1 MKHKGDKRSPILH
14 SLVLILFVHDFSPLC
29 FISGRKFKRR
39 KRSSVSQKQPQTPEE
54 LAAMRRQ
61 TAERVRKWREKKK
74 AQLGIDA
81 YHNIQNQRKKEQY
94 VLSHHLP
101 EDQLEERRRQ
111 NRVRQI
117 AYRERQKLLNYSL
130 PDDLGLLE
138 TE

>member
-1 MKHKGDKRSPILH
+1 MTRGAQFLH
-14 SLVLILFVHDFSPLC
+14 SLVPILFVHDFSPLC
-29 FISGRKFKRR
+29 FISGRKLKRR
-39 KRSSVSQKQPQTPEE
+39 KKSSVSQKQPQTPEE
-54 LAAMRRQ
+54 LAAMRRR

-130 PDDLGLLE
+130 PDNLGLLE